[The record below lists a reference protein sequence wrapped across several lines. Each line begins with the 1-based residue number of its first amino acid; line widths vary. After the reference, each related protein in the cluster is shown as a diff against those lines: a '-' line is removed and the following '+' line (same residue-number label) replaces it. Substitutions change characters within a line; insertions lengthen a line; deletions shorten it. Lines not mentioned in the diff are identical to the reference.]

1 MNRSP
6 EFLDDSLTLSLDADP
21 LPLRLSAGAAI
32 FALRGTIWITQER
45 LRDDV
50 ILAPGDRFDVKGG
63 GLILAGAIKGGAVIH
78 VVQRDSALLHVSRS
92 IYDFAR
98 ARALRLRREEFG
110 RIAAHAA
117 ATVAAALAFVRRSP
131 MPRRGAVSH

>member
-6 EFLDDSLTLSLDADP
+6 EVLDASLTLSLDADP
-21 LPLRLSAGAAI
+21 LPLRLPVGAAI
-32 FALRGTIWITQER
+32 FAVRGTVWITQER

-50 ILAPGDRFDVKGG
+50 ILAPGERFDVKRG
-63 GLILAGAIKGGAVIH
+63 GLILAGAIKGAAVIH
-78 VVQRDSALLHVSRS
+78 VAQRDSALAHVYRS

-110 RIAAHAA
+110 RVAAHTAA
-117 ATVAAALAFVRRSP
+117 MVATVLAAIRRTQ
-131 MPRRGAVSH
+131 MPRRRAVSH